1 MMHSLARVV
10 ASALAVSSAAAVYT
24 GFNYGDKFTDGS
36 IKQQSDYEK
45 EFSTAK
51 NLVGAEGFTSARLY
65 TSKQDGTGSPSTPIS
80 AIPAAIAK
88 DTSLL
93 LGIWAS
99 AGQQDV
105 NYEIDAI
112 KSAIDQYGDEF
123 TSRVAGISVGSED
136 LYRQSVIGDQNNEGV
151 GAGPETIASYIDQV
165 RSAVSGTGLASAPIG
180 HVDTWTAWTNGSNQ
194 AAIDA
199 CDWIGFDA
207 YPYFQGTM
215 SNSIENA
222 KELFQEALSKTKAA
236 VGGRPVWVT
245 ETGWPVS
252 GPTVNKAVPSPEN
265 AQTYWE
271 QVGCGLL
278 FDNVNTWWYTL
289 HDGASS
295 PSFGVVGNELTT
307 KPAYDLSCSASGS
320 PSSSSAM
327 PSSSSAIATSAAS
340 SKASGSTI
348 PSGTSGAGG
357 GIGGSSSVP
366 SGSAPTGSAPTGS
379 APTGSA
385 PAGSMTSPSA
395 PASSPHGSSSVPA
408 VPSFTGS
415 IGGNAPSPS
424 MTPSASGGGVGGGVG
439 GGASG
444 SPGAGGGSGNGGS
457 GSGSAGDGQAPTG
470 VSPSSSASPSAPVYT
485 GSASAAKVPTM
496 GLGAA
501 VAAIFA
507 LL

>member
-1 MMHSLARVV
+1 MTTFV
-10 ASALAVSSAAAVYT
+10 
-24 GFNYGDKFTDGS
+24 
-36 IKQQSDYEK
+36 Q
-45 EFSTAK
+45 
-51 NLVGAEGFTSARLY
+51 
-65 TSKQDGTGSPSTPIS
+65 QDGTGSPSTPIS

-93 LGIWAS
+93 LGLWAS
-99 AGQQDV
+99 AGQQNL
-105 NYEIDAI
+105 NYEIEAI
-112 KSAIDQYGDEF
+112 KSAIEQYGDEF

-136 LYRQSVIGDQNNEGV
+136 LYRQSVVGNQNNAGV
-151 GAGPETIASYIDQV
+151 GADPETVAAYIDQV
-165 RSAVSGTGLASAPIG
+165 RSAVSGTGLSSAPIG

-194 AAIDA
+194 AVIDA

-215 SNSIENA
+215 SNSIKSA

-236 VGGRPVWVT
+236 VGGRPVWIT

-252 GPTVNKAVPSPEN
+252 GSTVNKAVPSPEN

-289 HDGASS
+289 YDGASS
-295 PSFGVVGNELTT
+295 PSFGVVGKELTT
-307 KPAYDLSCSASGS
+307 TPAFDLSCAASGA

-327 PSSSSAIATSAAS
+327 PSSSSAIATSAASS

-357 GIGGSSSVP
+357 GIGGSSSAP
-366 SGSAPTGSAPTGS
+366 S
-379 APTGSA
+379 GSA

-395 PASSPHGSSSVPA
+395 PASSPHRSSGVPT

-415 IGGNAPSPS
+415 IGGSAPS
-424 MTPSASGGGVGGGVG
+424 MTPSASGGAGGGVGGVG

-444 SPGAGGGSGNGGS
+444 SPGAGGGNGNGENGNGGN
-457 GSGSAGDGQAPTG
+457 GNGGNGGGVGGGQAPTG
-470 VSPSSSASPSAPVYT
+470 VSPSASASPSAPAYT
-485 GSASAAKVPTM
+485 GSASAAKVPM

-501 VAAIFA
+501 VAAVFA